1 MSMSNKQKIKAIDDA
16 IFDFE
21 NHKIVLEKLYNKNIN
36 TGNKNEV
43 ERETFIQDLK
53 MDILRRLRNLLDE
66 KYKLGGSPK
75 KSKFVQINKSLKDKE
90 IDDISESK
98 KKERQKVIRQLKKYY
113 QDVLDQKF
121 GF

>member
-1 MSMSNKQKIKAIDDA
+1 MSNKQKIKAIDDA